1 MLLLDATVKSNGY
14 GKWKSTECESI
25 VSLNTIFPTSSFIN
39 RCCLSNT
46 GPFLRASRC
55 RQNTGGE
62 GSPSCAPAHTNHP
75 LGEWGVR
82 GPRAGSVQTHTPACV
97 CVCLCKP
104 ESPLHL
110 STRVV
115 FLPLPPSPPKHIPRP
130 SFPAD
135 LLPCCRF
142 TDELCCCSRPGVLKP
157 SLEIQMTLPHNAP
170 HSVALWQCLNCDK
183 LSILLS
189 IFFSIFSDKILSIL
203 LVSFSLYLMVRHV

>member
-97 CVCLCKP
+97 CVCVCANLNP
-104 ESPLHL
+104 HF
-110 STRVV
+110 T
-115 FLPLPPSPPKHIPRP
+115 FPP
-130 SFPAD
+130 
-135 LLPCCRF
+135 
-142 TDELCCCSRPGVLKP
+142 
-157 SLEIQMTLPHNAP
+157 
-170 HSVALWQCLNCDK
+170 
-183 LSILLS
+183 
-189 IFFSIFSDKILSIL
+189 
-203 LVSFSLYLMVRHV
+203 VSFSYPFHPPHQNTSPAPLSLLICCLAVDLLTSFAAAAAPECWSRH